1 MNEQNQWR
9 QMEDVIKAIKGVE
22 SAIKEWT
29 EELREHNRWM
39 ENLNL
44 NMEQLVNAAKGI

>member
-9 QMEDVIKAIKGVE
+9 QTEEVIKAIKGVE
-22 SAIKEWT
+22 GAIKEWT
-29 EELREHNRWM
+29 QELREHNIQM

-44 NMEQLVNAAKGI
+44 SIEQLVNAAKGI

>member
-9 QMEDVIKAIKGVE
+9 QTEEVIKAIKGVE
-22 SAIKEWT
+22 GAIKEWT
-29 EELREHNRWM
+29 EELREHNTQM

-44 NMEQLVNAAKGI
+44 SMAELARAAQGI